1 MAQEKMNFTGLTL
14 RSFSRNAKGGSAS
27 FSANLSKTIIKTM
40 GWGEM
45 PDYES
50 SAKLVGALA
59 STQMTLG
66 ASGTL
71 ADKYQ
76 IDIDITSVDG
86 FEGIRKEIKGK
97 RGKGKRHELHF
108 SVKFVDDKGCRYLEE
123 YMLTIPEGKGTM
135 KVVHNPA
142 AIQPK
147 LAGIDDDDKQGTLDD
162 ERKKATSA
170 DED

>member
-1 MAQEKMNFTGLTL
+1 MAQEKMSFTGMTL
-14 RSFSRNAKGGSAS
+14 RSFTRNAKGGIAS
-27 FSANLSKTIIKTM
+27 FSANLSKSIIKTM

-59 STQMTLG
+59 GTQMTLG
-66 ASGTL
+66 AAGTL

-108 SVKFVDDKGCRYLEE
+108 NVKFVDDKGCRYLEE
-123 YMLTIPEGKGTM
+123 YMLTIPEEKGTM
-135 KVVHNPA
+135 TVTHNPA
-142 AIQPK
+142 AIQPT
-147 LAGIDDDDKQGTLDD
+147 LDGVEGDQQGTLDD
-162 ERKKATSA
+162 ERKKATSK